1 MKRFFMGLWGHA
13 DFRKLWVGQTVSLFG
28 SQVTALA
35 LPVAATLSLHAT
47 AFQMGLLGVASALP
61 TLLFGLFIGV
71 WVDRFHRRPLLIGAD
86 LGRALVL
93 GSIPVVALFGLLRME
108 QLYIVAFLAGVLSL
122 LFNIAYMSLL
132 PSLVKREQ
140 LVEGNSKLE
149 WSRSGAIIV
158 GPSVAGLLIQWVTAP
173 FAIVVDA
180 LSFLGSAAFLSRI
193 RAREPAPLAARQ
205 HPSFWSDLQV
215 GLRTIVKHP
224 ILRSFIASLAAFN
237 FFSYMIRALYVLY
250 VIRILGISPALL
262 GVIYAAG
269 SIGFPLGASLAGP
282 VARRLGTGPTIIWG
296 AGVSNAAYLLVVLAR
311 DSPVYAVLVLI
322 LAQLLVSFASAIT
335 AINQQSMRQT
345 MTPDELQG
353 RVHGATLFLASGMG
367 TVGAF
372 IAGILGQSIG
382 LRSTLVIATIGIQLG
397 TIILLLTPFRGFRE
411 PPTSPQS
418 AS

>member
-1 MKRFFMGLWGHA
+1 MNRFFTGLWRHA
-13 DFRKLWVGQTVSLFG
+13 NFRKLWTGQTVSLLG

-47 AFQMGLLGVASALP
+47 AFQMGILGVTSALP
-61 TLLFGLFIGV
+61 TLFFGLFVGV

-86 LGRALVL
+86 LGRAFVL

-108 QLYIVAFLAGVLSL
+108 QLYIVAFLAGTLTL
-122 LFNIAYMSLL
+122 LFNIAHISLL

-149 WSRSGAIIV
+149 LSRSGAVIV

-180 LSFLGSAAFLSRI
+180 LSFLASAAFLSRI
-193 RAREPAPLAARQ
+193 HASEPAPLAAKQ
-205 HPSFWSDLQV
+205 HPSFWSDLQI
-215 GLRTIVKHP
+215 GLRTIGKHP

-250 VIRILGISPALL
+250 IIRILGISPALL

-269 SIGFPLGASLAGP
+269 SVGFPIGASLAGH

-296 AGVSNAAYLLVVLAR
+296 AGVSNAAYLLIVLAHG
-311 DSPVYAVLVLI
+311 SLIYAVSVLI
-322 LAQLLVSFASAIT
+322 VAQLLVSLASAIT

-345 MTPDELQG
+345 MTPNELQG
-353 RVHGATLFLASGMG
+353 RVNGATLFLASGTG

-372 IAGILGQSIG
+372 IAGILGQSLG
-382 LRSTLVIATIGIQLG
+382 LQSTLIIATVGIQLG
-397 TIILLLTPFRGFRE
+397 TIILLITPFRGFRE
-411 PPTSPQS
+411 PP
-418 AS
+418 ASSQGLS